1 MADIAMCLN
10 EECKHKKLC
19 YRHEATPT
27 PRRQSYMSFTPRKN
41 YRGEKFQCSGFMAI
55 SK

>member
-1 MADIAMCLN
+1 MADISMCMSN
-10 EECKHKKLC
+10 DCKHKKLC

-27 PRRQSYMSFTPRKN
+27 PRRQSYMSFEPRNN
-41 YRGEKFQCSGFMAI
+41 YRGEKFQCSGFMSI